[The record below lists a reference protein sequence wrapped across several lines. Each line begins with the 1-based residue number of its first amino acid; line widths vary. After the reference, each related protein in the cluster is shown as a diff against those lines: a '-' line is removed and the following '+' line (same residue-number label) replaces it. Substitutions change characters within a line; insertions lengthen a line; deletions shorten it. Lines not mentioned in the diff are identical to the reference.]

1 MKITRRQLRRI
12 IKEEKQKL
20 SLPRAGQDF
29 GSNGARQEALNE
41 QAHLDNIPEVEVV
54 DEGGTLIISPETAGE
69 VEAVIAQAFDVID
82 ELVLAIESGGY
93 PQSTRQTVID
103 PRLEGLKDQLEIA
116 VEGLYQAQMQANHIM
131 ANTGG

>member
-1 MKITRRQLRRI
+1 MKVTKRQLKQI
-12 IKEEKQKL
+12 IREEKQKL

-29 GSNGARQEALNE
+29 GSNTGRQEALNE

-54 DEGGTLIISPETAGE
+54 DEGGTLIISAEAAAE

-82 ELVLAIESGGY
+82 ELVLAIETGGY
-93 PQSTRQTVID
+93 PRSTRQTVID

>member
-1 MKITRRQLRRI
+1 MKVTKRQLKQI

-29 GSNGARQEALNE
+29 GSNAGRQEALNE
-41 QAHLDNIPEVEVV
+41 QAEIPEVEVV
-54 DEGGTLIISPETAGE
+54 DEGGTLIISAEAAAE

-82 ELVLAIESGGY
+82 ELVLAIETGGY
-93 PQSTRQTVID
+93 PLSTRQTVID

>member
-1 MKITRRQLRRI
+1 VKISKRQLRQI

-29 GSNGARQEALNE
+29 GSNAARQETLNE
-41 QAHLDNIPEVEVV
+41 QAEIPTVEVT
-54 DEGGTLIISPETAGE
+54 DEGGTLIISPEAATE
-69 VEAVIAQAFDVID
+69 VEAVIAQAFGVID
-82 ELVLAIESGGY
+82 DLILAIEEGGY
-93 PQSTRQTVID
+93 PRSTRQTVID

-116 VEGLYQAQMQANHIM
+116 VDGLYEAQMHANHIM

>member
-1 MKITRRQLRRI
+1 MKISKRQLRQI

-29 GSNGARQEALNE
+29 GSNAARQETLNE
-41 QAHLDNIPEVEVV
+41 QAEIPTVEVT
-54 DEGGTLIISPETAGE
+54 DEGGTLIISPEAATE
-69 VEAVIAQAFDVID
+69 VEAVIAQAFGVID
-82 ELVLAIESGGY
+82 DLILAIEEGGY
-93 PQSTRQTVID
+93 PRSTRQTVID

-116 VEGLYQAQMQANHIM
+116 VDGLYEAQMHANHIM